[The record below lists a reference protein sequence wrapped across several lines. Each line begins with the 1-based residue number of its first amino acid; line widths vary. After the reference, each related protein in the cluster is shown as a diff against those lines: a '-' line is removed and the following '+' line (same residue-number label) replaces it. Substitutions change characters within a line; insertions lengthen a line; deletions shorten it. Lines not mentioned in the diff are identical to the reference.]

1 MQNPGVTRE
10 MRVSWKVCMIYCPE
24 SLVLLHGFGVS
35 LAFVV
40 YSMNSTK
47 DQRVSSPLTSE
58 LAVDE
63 RERRLQRRRERERA
77 RRDSETAEQ
86 REERLRKRRMRDR
99 TRRAL

>member
-1 MQNPGVTRE
+1 MLSENPLVLPG
-10 MRVSWKVCMIYCPE
+10 
-24 SLVLLHGFGVS
+24 SLVLPDCFGVS

-40 YSMNSTK
+40 HSMNYTK

-63 RERRLQRRRERERA
+63 REIRLQRRQERERA

-86 REERLRKRRMRDR
+86 REERLRKRRMKDR
-99 TRRAL
+99 ARRAAQIVQQRESCLP

>member
-1 MQNPGVTRE
+1 
-10 MRVSWKVCMIYCPE
+10 MIYCPE
-24 SLVLLHGFGVS
+24 SLVLPDSFSVSLVFVVGVS

-40 YSMNSTK
+40 HSMSSTK
-47 DQRVSSPLTSE
+47 EQRVSYPLTSE

-63 RERRLQRRRERERA
+63 RDRRLQRRRERERA

-99 TRRAL
+99 ARRVAAD